1 VGKQQTARLNVL
13 LGAVVILVI
22 GFGLSLVIPSTVYGA
37 DNGYFESDYGRV
49 LSHEPTICLFQP
61 DDIRIDEKK
70 WKNYVKEMK
79 IGVYSWNSALNVFHD
94 GDWTLNVVE
103 VPRDKLSRLNH
114 SQCDIPVTFTRD
126 THSGTPNALGW
137 ASPTYGY
144 IELKY
149 HRYEFCGTEYN
160 SEFKITINTICFS
173 NELERPKYVASVLQH
188 EIGHTLGLGHY
199 IGYDYTTTQQW
210 YDYGIG
216 MPSIMTYQT
225 SNEELKTI
233 TKVDVN
239 KIYEIYGKKGFG
251 KKTDLTP
258 IFNEPIIVK
267 PTINLSGRGHLE
279 VSEGQ
284 SSSYTISGDVPD
296 KLFKRGEHVKIVIER
311 PDGTTEY
318 EATTVSK
325 TLKKFNKKLV
335 FNYSDPPG
343 KYKISIMFNGE
354 IFDKKEVQL
363 SKDSSKNSS
372 SNVSKSQKDTS
383 FVVKQVK
390 LVKIKL
396 NAIKTNEPIIAYVT
410 DSKHYWADKR
420 PNFVLSKQT
429 THGWNEVITVNG
441 KLGND
446 WYEGSF
452 GNASYYSDGKY
463 KMQYSY
469 GNTQTKVLY
478 QGTAFFEIK
487 NNSESNKFKEQ
498 FIDSDGDGIYDDVDK
513 CPETHG
519 LGNDDGC
526 RSYTIQRQD
535 SDGDGFI
542 DSKDDCPTVKGIGKL
557 NGCPEDNVNKVKEV
571 DSDGDGFPD
580 IKDNCPNL
588 YSSVHYGCPKSIA
601 PKDADHDRIFDDV
614 DRCPKVYAKTD
625 DGCPEDNDDWIQQQ
639 ESRYTEIVKQEKV
652 EKEKQEKIQL
662 EKENQILKNEVIELK
677 KVSQD
682 KLFELKKGTNTA
694 EKSLKKLNSNDNQK
708 ETVDEAWNLLKYNQ
722 EMLEKIQDRIFQ
734 GDTKFE
740 NELYVN
746 AKNLYS
752 INANLSDKLG
762 DNLEKISK
770 IIEQI
775 KPKSC
780 FLWWC

>member
-1 VGKQQTARLNVL
+1 MA
-13 LGAVVILVI
+13 
-22 GFGLSLVIPSTVYGA
+22 
-37 DNGYFESDYGRV
+37 
-49 LSHEPTICLFQP
+49 
-61 DDIRIDEKK
+61 
-70 WKNYVKEMK
+70 
-79 IGVYSWNSALNVFHD
+79 
-94 GDWTLNVVE
+94 
-103 VPRDKLSRLNH
+103 
-114 SQCDIPVTFTRD
+114 
-126 THSGTPNALGW
+126 TH
-137 ASPTYGY
+137 
-144 IELKY
+144 
-149 HRYEFCGTEYN
+149 R
-160 SEFKITINTICFS
+160 
-173 NELERPKYVASVLQH
+173 
-188 EIGHTLGLGHY
+188 
-199 IGYDYTTTQQW
+199 
-210 YDYGIG
+210 
-216 MPSIMTYQT
+216 
-225 SNEELKTI
+225 
-233 TKVDVN
+233 
-239 KIYEIYGKKGFG
+239 
-251 KKTDLTP
+251 
-258 IFNEPIIVK
+258 
-267 PTINLSGRGHLE
+267 
-279 VSEGQ
+279 
-284 SSSYTISGDVPD
+284 
-296 KLFKRGEHVKIVIER
+296 
-311 PDGTTEY
+311 
-318 EATTVSK
+318 
-325 TLKKFNKKLV
+325 
-335 FNYSDPPG
+335 
-343 KYKISIMFNGE
+343 
-354 IFDKKEVQL
+354 
-363 SKDSSKNSS
+363 
-372 SNVSKSQKDTS
+372 
-383 FVVKQVK
+383 
-390 LVKIKL
+390 
-396 NAIKTNEPIIAYVT
+396 
-410 DSKHYWADKR
+410 
-420 PNFVLSKQT
+420 
-429 THGWNEVITVNG
+429 
-441 KLGND
+441 
-446 WYEGSF
+446 
-452 GNASYYSDGKY
+452 
-463 KMQYSY
+463 
-469 GNTQTKVLY
+469 